1 MFQLKQKKWRRKEI
15 LLQKALE
22 ERILT
27 FYARTFVELG
37 SQLQLAAE
45 CEQMNPQQLCL
56 LVLLRERG
64 ALAVGELS
72 AGVHMN
78 RGNCSTAC
86 KRLEGD
92 GLVRRR
98 RKESDERV
106 VLIELTAAGEVLLD
120 RIQSHACDE
129 LLGGLRSLTEE
140 QEKRLLQSIE
150 AIEELLGCEEIRKG
164 NQNHER

>member
-1 MFQLKQKKWRRKEI
+1 M
-15 LLQKALE
+15 QKALE

-106 VLIELTAAGEVLLD
+106 VLIELTTEGGALLE

-140 QEKRLLQSIE
+140 QEKRLLDGID
-150 AIEELLGCEEIRKG
+150 AIEELLGCTEITKG
-164 NQNHER
+164 NESLWT

>member
-1 MFQLKQKKWRRKEI
+1 M
-15 LLQKALE
+15 QKALE

-64 ALAVGELS
+64 ALSVGELS
-72 AGVHMN
+72 AGAHMN
-78 RGNCSTAC
+78 KGNCSTAC
-86 KRLEGD
+86 KRLEGE

-98 RKESDERV
+98 RAENDERV
-106 VLIELTAAGEVLLD
+106 VLIELTAEGGALLE

-140 QEKRLLQSIE
+140 QEKRLLDGID
-150 AIEELLGCEEIRKG
+150 AIEELLGCTEITKG
-164 NQNHER
+164 NESLWT